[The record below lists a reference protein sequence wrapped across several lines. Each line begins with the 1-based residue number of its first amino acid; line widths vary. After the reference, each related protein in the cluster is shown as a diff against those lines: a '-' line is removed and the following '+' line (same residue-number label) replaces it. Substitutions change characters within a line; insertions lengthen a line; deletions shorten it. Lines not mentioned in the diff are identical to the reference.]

1 MLLYFDWHA
10 LMLCGWQVGGVA
22 ALAWLGVAQLA
33 DARLCFIG
41 CILTTIVSIGMS
53 SAGSRGCGRC
63 AWRASVS
70 VLLHF
75 LWARD

>member
-1 MLLYFDWHA
+1 MYRTNIISTILLLPKIHLEKSIFFCVA

-41 CILTTIVSIGMS
+41 CILTTIVSIGM
-53 SAGSRGCGRC
+53 
-63 AWRASVS
+63 
-70 VLLHF
+70 
-75 LWARD
+75 

>member
-41 CILTTIVSIGMS
+41 CILTTIVSIGM
-53 SAGSRGCGRC
+53 
-63 AWRASVS
+63 
-70 VLLHF
+70 
-75 LWARD
+75 

>member
-1 MLLYFDWHA
+1 MRGSVGLRVFGPDLRRRERDMLLYFDWHA

-41 CILTTIVSIGMS
+41 CILTTIVSIGM
-53 SAGSRGCGRC
+53 
-63 AWRASVS
+63 
-70 VLLHF
+70 
-75 LWARD
+75 